1 MLLYLCLLNIISFL
15 YFGEGDRVWS
25 VSIYMYTVCSY
36 IVTVTDSVFT
46 VHLHLSFLNSGN
58 TQNRQQRNF
67 QRFLGIRND
76 NISEI
81 PHKDLLVPS
90 TFNAYSWKQAQ
101 LRLVFLR
108 DNYCTIL
115 CIILFSEQSSWYILS
130 IWNKVLKMQTIY
142 LIYLSHLC
150 GIYSNASL

>member
-36 IVTVTDSVFT
+36 IVTVTESVFT
-46 VHLHLSFLNSGN
+46 VHPRLSFLNSGN

-90 TFNAYSWKQAQ
+90 TFNIYSWKQAQ
-101 LRLVFLR
+101 LRLLFLR
-108 DNYCTIL
+108 GLLVIISSITVWGMMLTNCSCTD
-115 CIILFSEQSSWYILS
+115 
-130 IWNKVLKMQTIY
+130 
-142 LIYLSHLC
+142 LIVSDAKWCVHT
-150 GIYSNASL
+150 